1 MHDNDTV
8 INLRS
13 VYRTYRL
20 YDQKIDRLKEA
31 LDPFKNSYHRDF
43 IALNNVTLDVKK
55 GEVLGVVGRNGSGK
69 STLLKVISGIL
80 PPSSGEMR
88 VDGHVVPLIELG
100 AGFNPDFT
108 GLENI
113 YFYNSIHG
121 FSKEET
127 DSMLDDILD
136 FAEIG
141 DFISQPLKI
150 YSSGMRA
157 RLAFAVSINIKPDIL
172 ILDEV
177 LSVGDEMFRR
187 KCFSKMEEFFK
198 GGKTVL
204 YVSHSSNS
212 INELCTRCIW
222 LNEGELILDGPPKLV
237 TAMYNRLSHT
247 RPEEIPGLLEEI
259 RALNQDEELKAG
271 IYEDI
276 NSKKKREPDENYVP
290 DIQKDA
296 ADEAKPALLRDLIRI
311 KAHYIPDM
319 LPKSTLIER
328 HFNVDVSD
336 VKVTTLQGEQVNVI
350 LSGEEYQCHYK
361 VKFNEELGD
370 VFFRVVFKDEKGAFL
385 AGMNTRKA
393 KMIISRTTPGEAYW
407 LTWKFKCNFLGGYYF
422 VGISVLRLTDEG
434 PTIITGVTDAL
445 VFQVVNPADI
455 QQGGFVHMDI
465 QPAIRQI

>member
-1 MHDNDTV
+1 MYHKDTA
-8 INLRS
+8 IELRS

-31 LDPFKNSYHRDF
+31 LDPFNNSYHRDF

-127 DSMLDDILD
+127 DAMLDDILD

-141 DFISQPLKI
+141 DFIGQPLKI

-187 KCFSKMEEFFK
+187 KCFAKMEEFFK

-237 TAMYNRLSHT
+237 TAMYKRLSHT
-247 RPEEIPGLLEEI
+247 KPEEI
-259 RALNQDEELKAG
+259 RVLNQDEERKAV
-271 IYEDI
+271 IYEEI
-276 NSKKKREPDENYVP
+276 NSKKKREPAENYAP
-290 DIQKDA
+290 DTQKDA
-296 ADEAKPALLRDLIRI
+296 AGEVEPALSRDLIRI

-328 HFNVDVSD
+328 HFNVDFSD

-361 VKFNEELGD
+361 VTFNEELGD
-370 VFFRVVFKDEKGAFL
+370 VFFRVVFKDEKGALL

-393 KMIISRTTPGEAYW
+393 NMMISLAAPGETYH
-407 LTWKFKCNFLGGYYF
+407 LTWKFRCNFLSGFYF
-422 VGISVLRLTDEG
+422 IGISVLGLTGGEIVRIAG
-434 PTIITGVTDAL
+434 IADAL
-445 VFQVVNPADI
+445 VFQVIDPAKI
-455 QQGGFVHMDI
+455 KQGGIVLLNV
-465 QPAIRQI
+465 QPTIRKI

>member
-1 MHDNDTV
+1 MYHKDTA
-8 INLRS
+8 IELRS

-31 LDPFKNSYHRDF
+31 LDPFNNSYHRDF

-127 DSMLDDILD
+127 DAMLDDILD

-187 KCFSKMEEFFK
+187 KCFAKMEEFFK

-237 TAMYNRLSHT
+237 TAMYKRLSHT
-247 RPEEIPGLLEEI
+247 KPEEIPVLLEEI
-259 RALNQDEELKAG
+259 RVLNQDEELKAV
-271 IYEDI
+271 IYEEI
-276 NSKKKREPDENYVP
+276 NSKNKREPAENYTP
-290 DIQKDA
+290 DTQKDTA
-296 ADEAKPALLRDLIRI
+296 GEVKPALLRDFIRI

-319 LPKSTLIER
+319 LPKSTIIGR
-328 HFNVDVSD
+328 HFNVDFSD

-361 VKFNEELGD
+361 VTFNEELGD
-370 VFFRVVFKDEKGAFL
+370 VFFRVVFKDEKGALL

-393 KMIISRTTPGEAYW
+393 NMMIPRTTPGEEYC

-422 VGISVLRLTDEG
+422 VGVSVLGMTDEG
-434 PTIITGVTDAL
+434 PALITGITDAL

-455 QQGGFVHMDI
+455 QQGGFVHMNI

>member
-1 MHDNDTV
+1 MYHKDTA
-8 INLRS
+8 IELRS

-31 LDPFKNSYHRDF
+31 LDPFNNSYHRDF

-127 DSMLDDILD
+127 DAMLDDILD

-141 DFISQPLKI
+141 DFIGQPLKI

-187 KCFSKMEEFFK
+187 KCFAKMEEFFK

-247 RPEEIPGLLEEI
+247 RPEEIPVLLEEI
-259 RALNQDEELKAG
+259 RVLNQDEELKAG
-271 IYEDI
+271 IYEEI
-276 NSKKKREPDENYVP
+276 NSRKNMEAVGDYAPDP
-290 DIQKDA
+290 PK
-296 ADEAKPALLRDLIRI
+296 EAERDSRLSQLQELVRI

-319 LPKSTLIER
+319 VPKSTLAER
-328 HFNVDVSD
+328 HFNVDIFD
-336 VKVTTLQGEQVNVI
+336 VKITTLRGEQVNVI
-350 LSGEEYQCHYK
+350 LSNEEYECHYT
-361 VKFNEELGD
+361 VKFNEPLRN
-370 VFFRVVFKDEKGAFL
+370 VFFRVLFNDEKSVFL
-385 AGMNTRKA
+385 AGMNTRKTD
-393 KMIISRTTPGEAYW
+393 MVISLAAPGETYH
-407 LTWKFKCNFLGGYYF
+407 LTWKFRCNFLSGFYF
-422 VGISVLRLTDEG
+422 IGISVLGLTGGEIVRIAG
-434 PTIITGVTDAL
+434 IADAL
-445 VFQVVNPADI
+445 VFQVIDPAKI
-455 QQGGFVHMDI
+455 KQGGIVLLNV
-465 QPAIRQI
+465 QPTIRKI